1 MDRRL
6 YVELLKLPQHGGK
19 SESMKKLLGEPETE
33 RLFLLS
39 EYGRQKLLAYADSFK
54 ELARTL
60 EQEFTWEDQGG
71 SREDKLYGRVQWENR
86 CLLAENLNEMAGVM
100 AQVAGEVFSYKPF
113 PAKKAK
119 QIVQAMQSEGIL
131 VSDLY
136 YIEQKPGRTK
146 ISLTM
151 RTARTAGMGADEAAD
166 MLSVLLDLRLAPS
179 MNCPYMID
187 SRVRSFTFVEEAR
200 YVMLTGAAKAIK
212 ENESKSGDNYS
223 ILESEKGRMILLLSD
238 GMGSGEK
245 ACADSESVLDLMEKL
260 IEAGYTPHAAAELI
274 NNALLAGGEQNMS
287 TLDICEVDLYDG
299 TCRFIKVGAAASFI
313 KREHMV
319 EQISSGSLP
328 LGALRGIDENGVR
341 RRLMDGDYVFLLS
354 DGIVD
359 ALENCDYKEELC
371 EILGNLEQESPRE
384 LAEALLQ
391 IVLRK
396 TGGHIRDDMT
406 IVVFGLWENV

>member
-1 MDRRL
+1 
-6 YVELLKLPQHGGK
+6 
-19 SESMKKLLGEPETE
+19 MKKLLGEPETE

-60 EQEFTWEDQGG
+60 EQEFAWEGRSE
-71 SREDKLYGRVQWENR
+71 SREDKLYGRVLWENR

-113 PAKKAK
+113 PVKKAR

-146 ISLTM
+146 IGITM
-151 RTARTAGMGADEAAD
+151 RTGRASGMGADEAAD

-245 ACADSESVLDLMEKL
+245 ACADSENVLDLMEKL
-260 IEAGYTPHAAAELI
+260 IEAGYSPHAAAELI

-328 LGALRGIDENGVR
+328 LGALRGIDEGGVR
-341 RRLMDGDYVFLLS
+341 RSLMDGDYVFLLS

-384 LAEALLQ
+384 LAETLLQ